1 MKKAHPVRMRIIEV
15 RQKCP
20 NGHRVGDEW
29 LVDGRT
35 PGGPVAGGAQAI
47 DNDGRCAGG

>member
-1 MKKAHPVRMRIIEV
+1 MARPVRMCIIEV

-35 PGGPVAGGAQAI
+35 PGGQQSGCGAGAT
-47 DNDGRCAGG
+47 D